1 MDEIFVHNSSVFVL
15 GDKSLTQRERP
26 QLFIEAETRRV
37 EDGATSEV
45 GKGVVDIKDRQI
57 TSHVENMA

>member
-1 MDEIFVHNSSVFVL
+1 MDEIFIHNSSVFVF

-26 QLFIEAETRRV
+26 QLFIDAEARRV
-37 EDGATSEV
+37 EDGAASKVEEGIADV
-45 GKGVVDIKDRQI
+45 KIPRV

>member
-1 MDEIFVHNSSVFVL
+1 MDEIFIHNSSAFVF

-26 QLFIEAETRRV
+26 QLFVEAETRRV
-37 EDGATSEV
+37 EDGAASKV
-45 GKGVVDIKDRQI
+45 GEDVVDVKTPEV